1 MGAKKGERKQGV
13 CAASP
18 AFPSPLTPYP
28 QDRCQGLCSKPTCP
42 VRTVVMA
49 TGEALEAIGPLPATP
64 LRHRFPVTE
73 ATERLCPP
81 PSIPSREGCVG
92 KGPAPSLANDTFLQN
107 GGYSHTVINGAG
119 EYERPFLNSSRC
131 GKAVAEVTY
140 RENRKWVGVRLL

>member
-1 MGAKKGERKQGV
+1 MVSFTSGQQNFQEFQIPFTEALSLVFASRQTVRNPHKWPVGLPGASCSFTSCTRVNGSQEERKLGV

-18 AFPSPLTPYP
+18 AFPSPFAPYP

-49 TGEALEAIGPLPATP
+49 TGETREVIGPFPATP

-81 PSIPSREGCVG
+81 ILCR
-92 KGPAPSLANDTFLQN
+92 KGTCSLS
-107 GGYSHTVINGAG
+107 G
-119 EYERPFLNSSRC
+119 
-131 GKAVAEVTY
+131 
-140 RENRKWVGVRLL
+140 